1 MRRAEL
7 CRLKVRDIDSQR
19 MMIRIAQAQRRSGSR
34 GTAESNLLKTL
45 RIYWRWMKPK
55 TYLFPGTVNGWRADV
70 PISVNT
76 VWLAC
81 HQAGSSRRH
90 HQTLFSAQPEAIPA
104 PLHWLE
110 AGTDLRT
117 IQVLLGHSTLEHT
130 LVYLHLSHRH
140 LQTVPNPLDQ
150 LQISALNLDDVH

>member
-1 MRRAEL
+1 
-7 CRLKVRDIDSQR
+7 
-19 MMIRIAQAQRRSGSR
+19 
-34 GTAESNLLKTL
+34 
-45 RIYWRWMKPK
+45 MKPK
-55 TYLFPGTVNGWRADV
+55 TYLFPGTVDGWRADL

-81 HQAGSSRRH
+81 HQAALAPAGITKRFSPHSLRH
-90 HQTLFSAQPEAIPA
+90 SCAT
-104 PLHWLE
+104 HWLE

-117 IQVLLGHSTLEHT
+117 IQLLLGHSSLEHT

-150 LQISALNLDDVH
+150 LQISDPDNVQRSRRLLKK